1 MGHREDMLDVIKRA
15 YAARG
20 EGDAKGLVATFH
32 PEGLF
37 HLVGDNSALH
47 LTGSVQ
53 GHEPLL
59 GAFGQFIEHFA
70 FEKREILSELVEGN
84 SAAIRSRLV
93 VKYRPSGTIFNTEV
107 LDLFKFQDG
116 KIIELIEYADTALV
130 KAVIS

>member
-1 MGHREDMLDVIKRA
+1 MGHREEMLDVIKRA

-20 EGDAKGLVATFH
+20 DGDAKGLVAAFH

-37 HLVGDNSALH
+37 NLVGDKSALH

-53 GHEPLL
+53 GHQPLL
-59 GAFGQFIEHFA
+59 GAFGQFIEHFD
-70 FEKREILSELVEGN
+70 FEKREILTEVVEGN
-84 SAAIRSRLV
+84 NAAIRSRLV
-93 VKYRPSGTIFNTEV
+93 IRYRPNGKVFSTEV

-116 KIIELIEYADTALV
+116 KIIELVEFADTAQV

>member
-20 EGDAKGLVATFH
+20 DGDAKGLVAAFH

-37 HLVGDNSALH
+37 NLVGDNSALH

-53 GHEPLL
+53 GHPPLL
-59 GAFGQFIEHFA
+59 AAFGQFIDHFD
-70 FEKREILSELVEGN
+70 FQKREILSEVVEGN
-84 SAAIRSRLV
+84 CAAIRSRLV
-93 VKYRPSGTIFNTEV
+93 IKYHPSGKVFSTEV

-116 KIIELIEYADTALV
+116 KIIELIEYADTAQI
-130 KAVIS
+130 KAIIS

>member
-1 MGHREDMLDVIKRA
+1 MGHREEMLDVIKRA

-20 EGDAKGLVATFH
+20 EGDVKGLVATFH

-37 HLVGDNSALH
+37 NLVGDNSALH

-53 GHEPLL
+53 GHEPLHD
-59 GAFGQFIEHFA
+59 AFGQFIDHFD

-84 SAAIRSRLV
+84 CAAIRSRLV
-93 VKYRPSGTIFNTEV
+93 IRYRPSGKVFSTEV

-116 KIIELIEYADTALV
+116 KIIELIEFADTAQI
-130 KAVIS
+130 KAIVS